1 MSRRMPLNPIQITF
15 LFLVIVLPLSAL
27 ENDSVSNDALKFCV
41 SYYRDGYYNR
51 TIECINDVLPKLT
64 NTNDSLQA
72 FKYLAL
78 SYGMINRI
86 EQAESCFRQ
95 ALEKDPNLEIDT
107 LEFPPNIALIYN
119 HVKLEKRIEQIDT
132 TKLKA
137 PVLKATPKKRSY
149 GLATAMLSGAILSAG
164 GAGFLFFRGLEAR
177 RDYSAERD
185 QQKIDN
191 AWNSFIYSIGGG
203 GVCTL
208 ACGIFSWVFFSI
220 SGSDSGA
227 TLIIPQTDG
236 ITLLFEF

>member
-1 MSRRMPLNPIQITF
+1 MSRRMPLNPIQIIF
-15 LFLVIVLPLSAL
+15 LLLAIVLPLNAL

-51 TIECINDVLPKLT
+51 TIECINDVLPNLT

-78 SYGMINRI
+78 SYGMNM
-86 EQAESCFRQ
+86 
-95 ALEKDPNLEIDT
+95 EIDT

-119 HVKLEKRIEQIDT
+119 HVKLEKKIERIDT

-137 PVLKATPKKRSY
+137 PVLKATPQKRSY
-149 GLATAMLSGAILSAG
+149 GLATATLSGAILSAG

-177 RDYSAERD
+177 RDYTVERD

-191 AWNSFIYSIGGG
+191 AWNSFIYSMGGG

-208 ACGIFSWVFFSI
+208 ACGIFAWVFFSI
-220 SGSDSGA
+220 SGSDSGTA
-227 TLIIPQTDG
+227 LIIPQTDG
-236 ITLLFEF
+236 ITLSFGF